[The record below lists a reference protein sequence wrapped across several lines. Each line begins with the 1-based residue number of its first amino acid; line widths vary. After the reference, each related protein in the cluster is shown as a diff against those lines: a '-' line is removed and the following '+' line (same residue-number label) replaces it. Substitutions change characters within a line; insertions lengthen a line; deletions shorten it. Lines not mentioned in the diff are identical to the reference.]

1 MMVHDRQIER
11 SPSRR
16 LASASRARSVRLGLA
31 LLVSWLTTVFGPWV
45 EVASARD
52 GLFRA
57 LYVIGTESATRETN
71 RIGSIDGFFDRR
83 VLEDLSNAT
92 YDPLFTAVVANID
105 LRGLDTVAEFQEGD
119 TRLFVRIP
127 SAGIDVSFD
136 GGDRDASVDEF
147 IDWLDGNTTALGSS
161 KEAITSVL
169 QALVAESPVDPVA
182 GNPLSLQTLMMQ
194 APYDV
199 AMRTSFRPRD
209 ETVPDG
215 EGLSW
220 RGKDVFDLDADFT
233 PFWAGDWSGFRAELD
248 PRYTLNLREP
258 RLAFVFDLPLAY
270 TQTEADAHTFTA
282 QAGVGMLLRL
292 TPWWNLMTDGR
303 VGMAGS
309 LQLGGLG
316 VLWSTGVTS
325 HMQWQLGETTL
336 RMGNAF
342 SASSSIDDLEWFGI
356 EMTYDLT
363 NYLVRN
369 GLEADRRL
377 PGQLFGRPL
386 YARVSFTDSWVL
398 GSDVFVDHYNELGL
412 HLVTRRS
419 LGGGSM
425 HDVFSFGLAYTGASE
440 YHALRVSL
448 GYAF

>member
-1 MMVHDRQIER
+1 MMVHDRQLAC
-11 SPSRR
+11 SSAPRR
-16 LASASRARSVRLGLA
+16 TSSSRARAFALCLA
-31 LLVSWLTTVFGPWV
+31 LLLTWLSIIFGPWV
-45 EVASARD
+45 EAAGAEGRLFSAR
-52 GLFRA
+52 
-57 LYVIGTESATRETN
+57 YEIGTERALRETN
-71 RIGSIDGFFDRR
+71 RIGSIGQFFDTR
-83 VLEDLSNAT
+83 VLEDLSDAT
-92 YDPLFTAVVANID
+92 YDPLDTPVVANID
-105 LRGLDTVAEFQEGD
+105 LRGLDTVAEFRQGE

-136 GGDRDASVDEF
+136 GGSRDSSVDEF
-147 IDWLDGNTTALGSS
+147 IDWLDGNTTAPGSS
-161 KEAITSVL
+161 KEVITDFL

-194 APYDV
+194 APYDI

-209 ETVPDG
+209 EMAPDDG
-215 EGLSW
+215 GLQW
-220 RGKDVFDLDADFT
+220 RGKDVFDLDADFA
-233 PFWAGDWSGFRAELD
+233 PFWAGGWSGFRAELA
-248 PRYTLNLREP
+248 PRYTVNLRDP

-270 TQTEADAHTFTA
+270 TQTEGDADTFTS
-282 QAGVGMLLRL
+282 QLGIGVLMRL

-303 VGMAGS
+303 IGTAGS
-309 LQLGGLG
+309 LQLGGAGL
-316 VLWSTGVTS
+316 LWSIGVTS

-342 SASSSIDDLEWFGI
+342 SASSSVDDLEWFGI

-377 PGQLFGRPL
+377 SRRLFGRPL

-398 GSDVFVDHYNELGL
+398 GSDVFVGHYNELGL
-412 HLVTRRS
+412 SLVTRRS
-419 LGGGSM
+419 LGSGAM
-425 HDVFSFGLAYTGASE
+425 HDVFSFGLTYTGASE
-440 YHALRVSL
+440 FHALRVSA